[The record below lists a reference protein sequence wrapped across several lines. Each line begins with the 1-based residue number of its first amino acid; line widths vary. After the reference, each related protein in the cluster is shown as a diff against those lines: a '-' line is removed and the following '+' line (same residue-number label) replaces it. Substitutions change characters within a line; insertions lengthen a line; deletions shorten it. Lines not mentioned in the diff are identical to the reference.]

1 MTKALDIVD
10 TSLQEIEEQ
19 LLDEFKRIR
28 NSLSDAPFETIDK
41 GIQSSLSDVIQELL
55 HMLENSGDKTN
66 LQLQTE
72 RHETLFAR
80 ASVIKQ
86 LLKAKIPTAYLHE
99 IHKEVKTFRKK
110 LEIKVVEKREQKTP
124 AENTPKNTGLLG
136 SIKNLFS
143 GNKSKQ
149 ETLRNRIK
157 VTDQEAK
164 EFDAVEIYQDSG
176 VYSASRELA
185 MLSTRLVEAG
195 AFKNPTESKQE
206 KVTPDKAQQSAPSG
220 KASFES
226 KDLSQQAP
234 PLKKDS
240 IAQTPEEIRRKLENN
255 QPKPNTTSTFEAK
268 EVTQTIAPFDSQI
281 DSQFKRTQTTSKV
294 ESKKI
299 AASPEAIREK
309 LASRQQPSNMGK
321 ATFGSKDVEHAMPNT
336 GALESRASKTEA
348 PEKETSK
355 SPQAP
360 ETDPSPPK
368 GKAIFESKDLSST
381 GPSRKR

>member
-1 MTKALDIVD
+1 MTKVLDIVD
-10 TSLQEIEEQ
+10 ASLQEIEEQ

-55 HMLENSGDKTN
+55 RMLENSGDKTN

-110 LEIKVVEKREQKTP
+110 LEIKVVAKREQKTE
-124 AENTPKNTGLLG
+124 AENTPKNAGLLD

-143 GNKSKQ
+143 RNKSKQ

-195 AFKNPTESKQE
+195 AFKNPTESKKE
-206 KVTPDKAQQSAPSG
+206 NVTPDKAPQSAPSG
-220 KASFES
+220 KALFES

-255 QPKPNTTSTFEAK
+255 QPKPNTTSTFKAK
-268 EVTQTIAPFDSQI
+268 EVTQTTLKA
-281 DSQFKRTQTTSKV
+281 

-299 AASPEAIREK
+299 ALSPEEIRQK
-309 LASRQQPSNMGK
+309 LAARQQPSNMGK
-321 ATFGSKDVEHAMPNT
+321 ATFESKDVEHAMSNT
-336 GALESRASKTEA
+336 GALEPGASKAEA
-348 PEKETSK
+348 PK
-355 SPQAP
+355 SPQDP
-360 ETDPSPPK
+360 ETEPSPSK
-368 GKAIFESKDLSST
+368 GKAVFESKDLSST
-381 GPSRKR
+381 GPTRKR